1 MRKIGVVTTS
11 RADYGS
17 VRSIVQRIQAD
28 SDLELALLV
37 SGSHLSSSKT
47 ISAIEADG
55 FPIAEKIEMQ
65 LASDTPKATGLS
77 LGIGMMGFVESL
89 SRIRPDLLV
98 VVGDRY
104 ELLAVASAALILHI
118 PLVHVSGGEIT
129 EGAIDDS
136 VRHALTKLSH
146 LHFVSMEEA
155 ARRVQ
160 QMGEAEWRVHITGD
174 PALDALHEMTFLT
187 PTELA
192 ASLGVDKITPPFVSF
207 TFHPTTLSSVS
218 VEAQIDAVLA
228 ALDNFS
234 GTLIMTMPN
243 ADTGQ
248 QVIREKITRFCQQHP
263 AAYVFESLGQQRFYS
278 LLHHADLMVG
288 NSSSGIWESASF
300 ALPVVNIGE
309 RQAGRLR
316 ADNVID
322 VDYRVENIRAAIQKA
337 LSPEFRLSLQG
348 LKNPYGD
355 GHAAEKIVTVLKTIP
370 LDHQLLTKK
379 FVDMKDKTL

>member
-28 SDLELALLV
+28 SDLELALIV

-47 ISAIEADG
+47 IRTIEADG
-55 FPIAEKIEMQ
+55 FPIVEKIEMQ

-89 SRIRPDLLV
+89 SRVHPDLLV

-118 PLVHVSGGEIT
+118 PLAHVSGGEIT

-146 LHFVSMEEA
+146 LHFVSMDDA
-155 ARRVQ
+155 AQRVQ
-160 QMGEAEWRVHITGD
+160 QMGEEAWRVHITGD
-174 PALDALHEMTFLT
+174 PALDALHEMAFLT

-192 ASLGVDKITPPFVSF
+192 ASLGLDKITPPFVSF
-207 TFHPTTLSSVS
+207 TFHPTTLSPVS

-228 ALDNFS
+228 ALDFS

-243 ADTGQ
+243 ADTGHQ
-248 QVIREKITRFCQQHP
+248 RIREKITRFCQQHP
-263 AAYVFESLGQQRFYS
+263 TAYVFESLGQQRFYS

-316 ADNVID
+316 ANNVID
-322 VDYRVENIRAAIQKA
+322 VDYSVENIRAAIQKA
-337 LSPEFRLSLQG
+337 LSPEFRANLQG

-355 GHAAEKIVTVLKTIP
+355 GHAAEKIVAVLKTIP
-370 LDHQLLTKK
+370 LDYKLLTKK
-379 FVDMKDKTL
+379 FVDMKDKTI